1 MLLKNHLDMI
11 GRNEPVTRKARFWQS
26 YVRALKGSDD
36 LRAPE
41 PSVRPRRGLFRPLL
55 ADFPELAHSWPLT
68 KSIYDDPSLAA
79 DRMAVPGYRYLPV
92 SRETYGYSPR
102 NLYPGLPYTAADRY
116 RPESWIDPR
125 AWRDRLERL
134 DRLGP
139 AGAYWMSPLRGRSS
153 SPMPRAGSVPPM
165 PLRTS
170 SPPPRRSYTP
180 PPEAPSEKQVA
191 FNYAGQPI
199 YTRGGITRRPLS
211 ELLEPLTSLPMSR
224 ITRDP
229 WWWEYPELRPYV
241 SPWSLPSHAP
251 FYLRDSYLSPVK
263 RSYLWSKHP
272 IRPFGYNPLRLVDWW
287 DI

>member
-1 MLLKNHLDMI
+1 MI
-11 GRNEPVTRKARFWQS
+11 REIE
-26 YVRALKGSDD
+26 DD
-36 LRAPE
+36 CN
-41 PSVRPRRGLFRPLL
+41 
-55 ADFPELAHSWPLT
+55 
-68 KSIYDDPSLAA
+68 K
-79 DRMAVPGYRYLPV
+79 
-92 SRETYGYSPR
+92 
-102 NLYPGLPYTAADRY
+102 
-116 RPESWIDPR
+116 ESWIDPR

-139 AGAYWMSPLRGRSS
+139 AGAYWLSPLRGRSP
-153 SPMPRAGSVPPM
+153 SPLPRAGSVPPM
-165 PLRTS
+165 PLRAS
-170 SPPPRRSYTP
+170 SLPPRRSYTP

-272 IRPFGYNPLRLVDWW
+272 IRPFAHYGAVEKAHDAVLSKAPYGALPKAHYDDEWPKAHYSALTIAPNDVSLKEHHNVLL
-287 DI
+287 IA